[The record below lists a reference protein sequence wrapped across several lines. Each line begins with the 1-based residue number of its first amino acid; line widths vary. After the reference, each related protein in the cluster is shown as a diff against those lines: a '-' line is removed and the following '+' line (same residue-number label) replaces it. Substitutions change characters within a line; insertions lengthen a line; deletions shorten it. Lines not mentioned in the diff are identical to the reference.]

1 MRVTQRSIERNMMM
15 HLRESFAE
23 VARTQELVSTGVRVG
38 KPSVDPA
45 AASQIMRLE
54 HSLRGFEQFRRNS
67 GAAHV
72 RLTTQE
78 SVLTQLAD
86 ILIRGKEIATAQGS
100 DNSSGATRIAAAG
113 EVNRIL
119 EQVSQLGNTR
129 VGAEFFFGGGM
140 TSSPP
145 FVSGSYVGDDTVRK
159 IRVSDEIVIDANLTG
174 RELLVDSQV
183 LSSLTALRDALLS
196 GNGSEIQDT
205 VAQLDVAYNH
215 LDRHLA
221 ETGAAYRQLESL
233 ATTRDNLEFDAT
245 AARSDLRE
253 VPFEEATTQFL
264 SAQTVME
271 AARAAASRILN
282 TTLTE
287 FLR

>member
-1 MRVTQRSIERNMMM
+1 MML

-23 VARTQELVSTGVRVG
+23 VARTQELVSTGIRVS

-45 AASQIMRLE
+45 AANQIMRLE
-54 HSLRGFEQFRRNS
+54 HSLRTYEQFRRNS
-67 GAAHV
+67 GAAQV

-78 SVLTQLAD
+78 SVLNQLGD
-86 ILIRGKEIATAQGS
+86 LLLRGKEIATAQGS
-100 DNSSGATRIAAAG
+100 DNSSANTRISAAI
-113 EVNRIL
+113 EVDRIL

-129 VGAEFFFGGGM
+129 VGSEFFFGGGM
-140 TSSPP
+140 TTTPP
-145 FVSGSYVGDDTVRK
+145 FVSGAYVGDDTVRQ
-159 IRVSDEIVIDANLTG
+159 IRISDEVIVDANLTG
-174 RELLVDSQV
+174 RQLLVDSDV
-183 LSSLTALRDALLS
+183 LSSLTELRDALLS
-196 GNGSEIQDT
+196 GSGGPIQDT
-205 VAQLDVAYNH
+205 IAKLDQAYTNA
-215 LDRHLA
+215 DRHLA
-221 ETGAAYRQLESL
+221 ATGASFRQLESL

-245 AARSDLRE
+245 AAQSDLRD

-264 SAQTVME
+264 SAQTVLE